1 MRTLLALVFGS
12 LIAATGLEAKDARPA
27 EARSAEA
34 DALAADPNETW
45 REARLRPQD
54 PRLADLLR
62 AGVARSATFRALVNR
77 LEAGNVIV
85 YLSLSQTLRS
95 SLAGKL
101 TWMTRAGDF
110 RYVKATLNADQSADH
125 MIATLAHEL
134 QHALEVSADRDV
146 TDQRSLLA
154 LYKRIG
160 RPSHSGLAEAWETKA
175 AQDAGVQVRR
185 ELLATL

>member
-12 LIAATGLEAKDARPA
+12 LIATTALAANPDASPA
-27 EARSAEA
+27 VARSAEA
-34 DALAADPNETW
+34 DETW

-62 AGVARSATFRALVNR
+62 AGVARSATLRALVNR
-77 LEAGNVIV
+77 LESGNVIV
-85 YLSLSQTLRS
+85 YLSSSQTLKA

-101 TWMTRAGDF
+101 TWMTKAGDF
-110 RYVKATLNADQSADH
+110 RYVKATLNANQSADQ

-134 QHALEVSADRDV
+134 QHALEVSDDLDV
-146 TDQRSLLA
+146 TDQRSMLA

-160 RPSHSGLAEAWETKA
+160 RPSYSVLVEAWETKA
-175 AQDAGVQVRR
+175 AQDAGFQVRR